1 MRTWQR
7 RSGVAASFAL
17 VVSILAA
24 CSSTGGTSA
33 PTSQQATTSPAETSA
48 ASAES
53 VAPASVGTTS
63 QCNPSNIR
71 LVDAIRSLSNPYHA
85 VWSSGSKAYVKAL
98 GLPDNDYT
106 LLLNEGDS
114 AKQVAQVRTLLATGN
129 DACTAISVDPNENS
143 VTKTITD
150 LVQQSG
156 AWVTAYWN
164 KDATLWPWTSDTHW
178 VSFINF
184 DGNVGGYQ
192 IAQELFKAMGNKGNI
207 VVIRGLLDNV
217 AETQRYAGLQKALTE
232 TPGIKMLDQQTA
244 NWDRT
249 QALTLMKTY
258 LAKYPGQ
265 INGVWAANDNM
276 ALGALEALKAA
287 GLAGKI
293 PVVGIDAVPES
304 LADIQAG
311 NVGYVATVASD
322 AYWQGG
328 AGLSLGYQAMMGKLD
343 VSTLSHDKRAFNAK
357 TTLITKA
364 NVATFIAPGN
374 PTDYA
379 TDWANPFNRFVSAI
393 TP

>member
-1 MRTWQR
+1 MNRSLHRT
-7 RSGVAASFAL
+7 SGVAASLAL
-17 VVSILAA
+17 VASILTGCSGSAA
-24 CSSTGGTSA
+24 TSA
-33 PTSQQATTSPAETSA
+33 PPSQQATPPPGT
-48 ASAES
+48 
-53 VAPASVGTTS
+53 VVPASTGPIAGPTS
-63 QCNPSNIR
+63 QCNASNIR
-71 LVDAIRSLSNPYHA
+71 LVDALRSLSNPYHA
-85 VWSSGSKAYVKAL
+85 VWSSGSKAFVKSL
-98 GLPDNDYT
+98 GLPDSAYT

-143 VTKTITD
+143 VTKSITD
-150 LVQQSG
+150 LVQASG
-156 AWVTAYWN
+156 AWVTVYWN

-178 VSFINF
+178 VSFIGF
-184 DGNVGGYQ
+184 DGRVGGYQ
-192 IAQELFKAMGNKGNI
+192 IAQELFKAMGLKGNI
-207 VVIRGLLDNV
+207 VAIQGLLDNV
-217 AETQRYAGLQKALTE
+217 PSKQRFEGLQKALTE
-232 TPGIKMLDQQTA
+232 TPGVKMLDQQTA

-328 AGLSLGYQAMMGKLD
+328 AGLNLGYQAMVGKLD
-343 VSTLSHDKRAFNAK
+343 VSTLSNDKRAFYAK
-357 TTLITKA
+357 TVLITNA

-374 PTDYA
+374 PADYA
-379 TDWANPFNRFVSAI
+379 VDWANPFNRFVSAI